1 MSEQQQLSSLL
12 NREIDCLQRL
22 LDILQQEYE
31 ALTSADIEAL
41 ETVTL
46 SKNQTLAEQAELARM
61 RSALVV
67 SASCADSSEGLQH
80 YIAGCDN
87 SSELLVAV
95 EKMTALAEQCQ
106 HSNRENGRLIS
117 QKQHQARGAL
127 DVLRQTEH
135 NSPTYSDHGK
145 STTKESSRSLGKA

>member
-12 NREIDCLQRL
+12 NQEIDCLQRL
-22 LDILQQEYE
+22 LDILPQEYE
-31 ALTSADIEAL
+31 ALTSADIKTL

-46 SKNQTLAEQAELARM
+46 TKNQTLAEQAELAQM
-61 RSALVV
+61 RSSLIV
-67 SASCADSSEGLQH
+67 SASYADSPEGLQH

-87 SSELLVAV
+87 PSELLAAV
-95 EKMTALAEQCQ
+95 EKMTAKADQCQ

-127 DVLRQTEH
+127 DVLRQTEQS
-135 NSPTYSDHGK
+135 SPTYSDHGK
-145 STTKESSRSLGKA
+145 STAGDSSRSLGKA